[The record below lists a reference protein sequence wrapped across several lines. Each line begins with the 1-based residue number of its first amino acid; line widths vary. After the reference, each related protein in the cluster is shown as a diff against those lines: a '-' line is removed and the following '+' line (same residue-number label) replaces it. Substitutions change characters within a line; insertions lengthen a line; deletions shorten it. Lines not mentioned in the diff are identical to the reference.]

1 MDSEII
7 SIEKKYLVGKKIEMS
22 LSQSLTPTLWKSFV
36 PSISSIQ
43 NRVSKE
49 MISLSVYPIDYFQ
62 NFNLNRS
69 FVKWAGVEV
78 SSLTNLP
85 EGLEVLEIPAGF
97 YSVFPYKGLASE
109 AGPFFQWIFREW
121 FPNSEYDLDNRP
133 HFEVLGEKY
142 KNDDPSSEELV
153 YIPIKPR

>member
-1 MDSEII
+1 MDSKIT

-22 LSQSLTPTLWKSFV
+22 LVESVTPVLWKSFV
-36 PSISSIQ
+36 PSIGSIQ

-62 NFNLNRS
+62 NFNPNRI
-69 FVKWAGVEV
+69 FTKWAGVEV
-78 SSLTNLP
+78 FSLTDLS
-85 EGLEVLEIPAGF
+85 EGMEVLEIPAGL
-97 YSVFPYKGLASE
+97 YSVFLYKGLASE

-121 FPNSEYDLDNRP
+121 FPNSGYDLDNRP
-133 HFEVLGEKY
+133 HFEILGEKY